1 MGSCNT
7 SKKFPLNLYVVQPI
21 VKCKGTY
28 KLHKIT
34 NTILGGLPHVKT
46 HKLLGDINNNPFVYP
61 DPCILVPYNRYTRE
75 ILLDLVDNM
84 GYKKT
89 FYYDPYRYWYTDKN
103 GYHYY
108 KPIVPAF
115 RGSTIK
121 LNSIEA
127 VNCLLED

>member
-21 VKCKGTY
+21 VICKGMY

-34 NTILGGLPHVKT
+34 DTILEGLHYIKT
-46 HKLLGDINNNPFVYP
+46 HKLIGDIDNPFIYP
-61 DPCILVPYNRYTRE
+61 DPCILVPYNRYTRR

-84 GYKKT
+84 RYKKT

-108 KPIVPAF
+108 KPVTP
-115 RGSTIK
+115 TYKNVIK
-121 LNSIEA
+121 LSPIEA
-127 VNCLLED
+127 ADCLLED